1 LLRLAPLPLPPFA
14 ALLVL
19 VAVAACSD
27 ANPRYRPNE
36 RGDAPAPPDAQSP
49 PDARA
54 DVSAADPD
62 APPPADAASEASPG
76 GADVLAEGP
85 PTTPGLLGEYYEG
98 RDFGTFKLRRTD
110 PTIDFRWVHAAP
122 DPAVPADD
130 FSVRWTGFVEPLAS
144 EMYTFFTATDDGVR
158 LWVDGV
164 LLVDHWVNQSETEN
178 SGQIRLV
185 AGRRHSIKM
194 EYFDGTLTATARL
207 FWSSPSRAKEIVPSR
222 SLTTP

>member
-1 LLRLAPLPLPPFA
+1 MLRVAPLPLPPFA

-19 VAVAACSD
+19 GAVAACSD

-36 RGDAPAPPDAQSP
+36 GGDSLAAPDAQSQ

-54 DVSAADPD
+54 DVPAANRE
-62 APPPADAASEASPG
+62 SG
-76 GADVLAEGP
+76 VADVVAERP
-85 PTTPGLLGEYYEG
+85 QTTPGLLGEYYEG
-98 RDFGTFKLRRTD
+98 RDFGTFKVRRTD

-122 DPAVPADD
+122 DLAVPADD

-144 EMYTFFTATDDGVR
+144 ETYTFFTVTDDGVR

-164 LLVDHWVNQSETEN
+164 LLVDQWVNQSETEN

-185 AGRRHSIKM
+185 AGRRHAIKM